1 MGYRRCLWGHTD
13 CKAWWPIAQQ
23 QAKAATPATNI
34 SKPMWGSSRLAP
46 AKHCEVSSQL
56 WRLALTS
63 RRMHCNVFC
72 VFGQQ
77 AARASLA
84 SVVSALAGALPK
96 MKSCH
101 GAPAAAAAAAAAAFL
116 KNEGGVHAEYYG
128 MGHLFSVCFLLSGSA
143 VMLARSVDGN
153 MRSANT
159 REQMAEN
166 VDRQNGVNAHA
177 LSALFKES
185 RRIIIASRS
194 ALF

>member
-1 MGYRRCLWGHTD
+1 MVADCAAASKSSDARDKYFETYVGEFAPGSSKALRSELPALEAGADQQEDALQYFLCFWATGRASIVSICRVCLGGGAAENEVVPRRASSSSSSSLLEKRRRCACRILW
-13 CKAWWPIAQQ
+13 
-23 QAKAATPATNI
+23 
-34 SKPMWGSSRLAP
+34 
-46 AKHCEVSSQL
+46 
-56 WRLALTS
+56 
-63 RRMHCNVFC
+63 
-72 VFGQQ
+72 
-77 AARASLA
+77 
-84 SVVSALAGALPK
+84 
-96 MKSCH
+96 
-101 GAPAAAAAAAAAAFL
+101 
-116 KNEGGVHAEYYG
+116 Y
-128 MGHLFSVCFLLSGSA
+128 GHLFSVCFLLSGSA